1 MTSKPARNQEEPQ
14 IDPADVTGEPD
25 VEGHSLSQTAFHRPI
40 ATSRARESVEWTRP
54 GQERKTAKGP
64 SKGRHGR

>member
-1 MTSKPARNQEEPQ
+1 MTRKLVRNQEPDIE
-14 IDPADVTGEPD
+14 PADDTGEQD
-25 VEGHSLSQTAFHRPI
+25 VEGHSLAQTEFHRPI

-54 GQERKTAKGP
+54 GQERKTAKGQ